1 MTNRRG
7 LRFFLLICLCFAGAA
22 DAFPQ
27 SRDAALDGL
36 RNQFTVNYMQPEAHF
51 ALAKYYLDK
60 GDKVQAFYILEY
72 ARRHRFSEKDFD
84 AVYEAFF
91 GNNMAEP
98 PAEAKDAFETGFS
111 LLKEKKTD
119 EAEQYLLKSIEL
131 GGARSF
137 FINAWV
143 GRFYY
148 KAKANGAQALPYY
161 FKAYFLY
168 PHAYE
173 TEYVESRIRN
183 ITLSDANVF
192 YSMLKEGGK
201 SPAELS
207 RDRNPLIVGQ
217 ALEDMAKEW
226 KPEYLKAVLECM
238 GNDDSENRW
247 FAFSLVDKNA
257 GPLLDET
264 LAALLADKDLRKRGL
279 AAYGILARGKEK
291 GIEVLR
297 KMLADP
303 AELIRFD
310 ALSALALGGGP
321 AGMKMVREHLRVEKD
336 PRLKE
341 YIGKALESKKTTTR

>member
-7 LRFFLLICLCFAGAA
+7 LRFFLLICLSFAGAA
-22 DAFPQ
+22 GAFPQ
-27 SRDAALDGL
+27 SRDAALDEL
-36 RNQFTVNYMQPEAHF
+36 RNQFAVNYMQPEAHF
-51 ALAKYYLDK
+51 ALAKFYLDK

-72 ARRHRFSEKDFD
+72 ARRYRFSEKDFD
-84 AVYEAFF
+84 AAYEAFF

-98 PAEAKDAFETGFS
+98 TAEAKDAFETGAR
-111 LLKEKKTD
+111 LVREQKLD
-119 EAEQYLLKSIEL
+119 EAEQYLLKAANL
-131 GGARSF
+131 GARSF

-148 KAKANGAQALPYY
+148 KTRPNSARALPFY
-161 FKAYFLY
+161 FNAYFLY

-183 ITLSDANVF
+183 ITLSDANAL
-192 YSMLKEGGK
+192 YSMLKGGGK
-201 SPAELS
+201 SPAGLI

-226 KPEYLKAVLECM
+226 KPENLQAVLECM
-238 GNDDSENRW
+238 SNDDSGNRW
-247 FAFSLVDKNA
+247 FAFSLLNKNA

-264 LAALLADKDLRKRGL
+264 LTALLADKDLRKRGL
-279 AAYGILARGKEK
+279 AAYGIAGRWKEK
-291 GIEVLR
+291 GVEILR

-321 AGMKMVREHLRVEKD
+321 VGMKMVREHLRVEKD

-341 YIGKALESKKTTTR
+341 YIGKALESKNPAAK

>member
-1 MTNRRG
+1 MTDRRG
-7 LRFFLLICLCFAGAA
+7 LRFFLLICLCLACAAGAL
-22 DAFPQ
+22 PQ
-27 SRDAALDGL
+27 SRDAALDEL
-36 RNQFTVNYMQPEAHF
+36 RNQFAVNYMQPEAHF

-60 GDKVQAFYILEY
+60 GDKVQAFFILEY
-72 ARRHRFSEKDFD
+72 ARRYRFPEKDFD
-84 AVYEAFF
+84 AAYEAFF

-98 PAEAKDAFETGFS
+98 SAAAKDAFETGFRLS
-111 LLKEKKTD
+111 KENKTD
-119 EAEQYLLKSIEL
+119 EAEQYLLKSLKL
-131 GGARSF
+131 GGSGSF

-148 KAKANGAQALPYY
+148 KVKSDQARALPYY
-161 FKAYFLY
+161 YNAYFLY

-183 ITLSDANVF
+183 ITLSDAGAL

-201 SPAELS
+201 SPAQLS

-217 ALEDMAKEW
+217 ALEDMAKVW
-226 KPEYLKAVLECM
+226 KPEYLKVMLECM
-238 GNDDSENRW
+238 SNDDSGNRW
-247 FAFSLVDKNA
+247 FAFSLLDKNA

-264 LAALLADKDLRKRGL
+264 LTALLADKDLRKRGL
-279 AAYGILARGKEK
+279 AAYGVVGRWKEK
-291 GIEVLR
+291 GFEILR

-310 ALSALALGGGP
+310 ALSALAIDGGP
-321 AGMKMVREHLRVEKD
+321 AGLRMIREHQKIERD

-341 YIGKALESKKTTTR
+341 LISKTLVKK

>member
-1 MTNRRG
+1 MTDRRG
-7 LRFFLLICLCFAGAA
+7 LRFFLMICLCFAGAA
-22 DAFPQ
+22 AAFPQ
-27 SRDAALDGL
+27 SRDAALDEL
-36 RNQFTVNYMQPEAHF
+36 RNQFAVNYMQPEAHF

-72 ARRHRFSEKDFD
+72 ARRYRFSEKDFD
-84 AVYEAFF
+84 VAYEAFF

-98 PAEAKDAFETGFS
+98 TDAAKDAFEIGAR
-111 LLKEKKTD
+111 LVREQKYD
-119 EAEQYLLKSIEL
+119 EAEQYLLKAANL
-131 GGARSF
+131 GAKSF

-143 GRFYY
+143 GRYYY
-148 KAKANGAQALPYY
+148 KTRPNTAKALPFY
-161 FKAYFLY
+161 FNAYFLY

-183 ITLSDANVF
+183 ITLSDANAL
-192 YSMLKEGGK
+192 YSMLRGGGR
-201 SPAELS
+201 SPAEIS
-207 RDRNPLIVGQ
+207 RDRNPLIVGR
-217 ALEDMAKEW
+217 ALEDMEKEW
-226 KPEYLKAVLECM
+226 KPEYLKVMLECM
-238 GNDDSENRW
+238 SSDSSLVRW
-247 FAFSLVDKNA
+247 FAFSMLNKNA

-279 AAYGILARGKEK
+279 AAYGILGRGKEK
-291 GIEVLR
+291 GIEILK

-321 AGMKMVREHLRVEKD
+321 VGMKMVREHLRVEKD

-341 YIGKALESKKTTTR
+341 YISKALESKKTTTN